1 MGYSFL
7 EFMKRIGIFIVC
19 AQSFLHFSA
28 GKAYEKYIKL
38 LMGIMILAQFTAPL
52 RAVLLDAEGELWEEV
67 ERFQT
72 ELEAAAGNIVW
83 DYEEENEAAKALEK
97 EVEAKL
103 EPVAGEYGFA
113 VREVKVYGNPPKVE
127 VAVYKE
133 EKKEGRIQVEKIKV
147 GNRIETEE
155 EETGNHAWKYHE
167 MREKFGFALNTDEA
181 YIVIREE

>member
-52 RAVLLDAEGELWEEV
+52 RAVLLDGEGELWEEV

-113 VREVKVYGNPPKVE
+113 VR
-127 VAVYKE
+127 
-133 EKKEGRIQVEKIKV
+133 
-147 GNRIETEE
+147 
-155 EETGNHAWKYHE
+155 TGSSGLICDAPAQTA
-167 MREKFGFALNTDEA
+167 MFILL
-181 YIVIREE
+181 

>member
-52 RAVLLDAEGELWEEV
+52 RAVLLDGEGELGEEV

-103 EPVAGEYGFA
+103 DSVAGE
-113 VREVKVYGNPPKVE
+113 
-127 VAVYKE
+127 
-133 EKKEGRIQVEKIKV
+133 
-147 GNRIETEE
+147 
-155 EETGNHAWKYHE
+155 
-167 MREKFGFALNTDEA
+167 
-181 YIVIREE
+181 